1 MNEKKYMEINERINR
16 LLVELNRGIYEK
28 ELEIG
33 MSLLAALAGES
44 VLLLGPP
51 GVAKSM
57 VARRLKEAFADA
69 NAFEYLMSR
78 FSTPDE
84 IFGPVSISRLKDSDK
99 YERSI
104 EGYIPTSDVVFLDEI
119 WKAGPAI
126 QNVLL
131 TVINEKLFR
140 NGDKEI
146 SIPLK
151 LLIAASNELPA
162 QGEGLEAIWDR
173 FLIRLTCTCVKDEN
187 VFCRMLLDDENETDW
202 KVDTR
207 LKITAEEYKEWQV
220 AIKKIG
226 LPNDVLSCISNIR
239 RQLGGVQIEGN
250 EHARSVY
257 VSDRRWKHIIRLLKA
272 SAFMHG
278 REVVSIMD
286 LLPIYHCLWNEPEEQ
301 NSILDIVIHSLFN
314 DLEEELLAL
323 KRILDVDLKVLHV
336 KAALEKMRKKGKSW
350 IKDLKL
356 VNHFYFQLENH
367 GTGHTYIYAADF
379 LNLSEYDVKNAPIQ
393 GVMYTDPRDKKKTI
407 IRTYAG
413 VNWERLSNVE
423 QVNLRRKDDML
434 YINGVEFKLR
444 HLLRGECQEEIN
456 TRTLVESR
464 RDYGEDIEQI
474 AQKLN
479 RRMVDIER
487 NMFLTGYDR
496 SRISES
502 VVELRKRIALTRAD
516 IGKLYS
522 DNE

>member
-1 MNEKKYMEINERINR
+1 MEINERISR
-16 LLVELNRGIYEK
+16 LLTELNRGIYEK

-57 VARRLKEAFADA
+57 VARRLKEAFANA
-69 NAFEYLMSR
+69 KAFEYLMSR

-99 YERSI
+99 YERI
-104 EGYIPTSDVVFLDEI
+104 VEGYLPTSDVVFLDEI

-131 TVINEKLFR
+131 TAINEKLFR
-140 NGDKEI
+140 NGDKEMKL
-146 SIPLK
+146 PLK

-173 FLIRLTCTCVKDEN
+173 FLIRLTCSCVKDEG
-187 VFCRMLLDDENETDW
+187 VFCQMLLDDEGQSNRE
-202 KVDTR
+202 VNSL
-207 LKITAEEYKEWQV
+207 LKITSEEYKEWQES
-220 AIKKIG
+220 IRNIE
-226 LPNDVLSCISNIR
+226 LPKEVLTCISYIR
-239 RQLGGVQIEGN
+239 KQLGGVQIEGN
-250 EHARSVY
+250 EHARFVY

-278 REVVSIMD
+278 REVVSVID
-286 LLPIYHCLWNEPEEQ
+286 LLPVYHCLWNEPDEQ
-301 NSILDIVIHSLFN
+301 NSILEIVIHSLFN

-323 KRILDVDLKVLHV
+323 KRVLDIDLKVLNV
-336 KAALEKMRKKGKSW
+336 KAALVKMMKKGKSW

-356 VNHFYFQLENH
+356 MNHFYYQLENH

-379 LNLSEYDVKNAPIQ
+379 LNLSEYNVKNAPIQ
-393 GVMYTDPRDKKKTI
+393 GVMYTEPRDKKKTI

-423 QVNLRRKDDML
+423 QINLRRKDDML

-444 HLLRGECQEEIN
+444 RLLRGERQEEIN
-456 TRTLVESR
+456 TKNLVESN
-464 RDYGEDIEQI
+464 RDYGEEIECL
-474 AQKLN
+474 AKKLN
-479 RRMVDIER
+479 QRITEVER
-487 NMFLTGYDR
+487 NMFLTATDR
-496 SRISES
+496 NRMSE
-502 VVELRKRIALTRAD
+502 VAVELRKRIALTRVD
-516 IGKLYS
+516 IEKLYS
-522 DNE
+522 QNE

>member
-1 MNEKKYMEINERINR
+1 MNINERINQ
-16 LLVELNRGIYEK
+16 LLIELNKGIYEK

-57 VARRLKEAFADA
+57 VARRLKEAFANA
-69 NAFEYLMSR
+69 KAFEYLMSR

-99 YERSI
+99 YERII
-104 EGYIPTSDVVFLDEI
+104 EGYVPTSDIVFLDEI

-131 TVINEKLFR
+131 TAINEKLFR

-146 SIPLK
+146 SLPMK

-173 FLIRLTCTCVKDEN
+173 FLVRLTCSCVKDEN
-187 VFCRMLLDDENETDW
+187 VFCQMLLDDESENNL
-202 KVDTR
+202 KVDSR
-207 LKITAEEYKEWQV
+207 LKITSQEYKEWQESIRKIELSKEV
-220 AIKKIG
+220 ITCIRAIRK
-226 LPNDVLSCISNIR
+226 
-239 RQLGGVQIEGN
+239 QLGGVYIEGS
-250 EHARSVY
+250 EHPRIVY

-272 SAFMHG
+272 SAFMHS
-278 REVVSIMD
+278 RNVVSAMD

-301 NSILDIVIHSLFN
+301 NGIRDIVIHSLFN
-314 DLEEELLAL
+314 EVDFNLVELNRVLTA
-323 KRILDVDLKVLHV
+323 DLKVINV
-336 KAALEKMRKKGKSW
+336 KTALKKMKNKPW
-350 IKDLKL
+350 IKNLKI

-379 LNLSEYDVKNAPIQ
+379 LNLSEYNTKNAPIQ
-393 GVMYTDPRDKKKTI
+393 GVMYQDPRNKNQTL

-413 VNWERLSNVE
+413 VNLERLSNAE
-423 QVNLRRKDDML
+423 NINLRRKDDIL

-444 HLLRGECQEEIN
+444 HLQRGEGQEEIN
-456 TRTLVESR
+456 AKCLVETN
-464 RDYGEDIEQI
+464 RDYGKEIEDV
-474 AQKLN
+474 AQQLN
-479 RRMVDIER
+479 SCISEVEK
-487 NMFLTGYDR
+487 NMFLTVTDR
-496 SRISES
+496 SQISTIA
-502 VVELRKRIALTRAD
+502 VELRKRIALTRVD
-516 IGKLYS
+516 IEKIYS
-522 DNE
+522 QNELSL

>member
-1 MNEKKYMEINERINR
+1 MNINERINQ
-16 LLVELNRGIYEK
+16 LLIELNRGIYEK

-57 VARRLKEAFADA
+57 VARRLKEAFANA
-69 NAFEYLMSR
+69 KAFEYLMSR

-99 YERSI
+99 YERII

-131 TVINEKLFR
+131 TAINEKLFR

-146 SIPLK
+146 RLPMK

-173 FLIRLTCTCVKDEN
+173 FLVRLTCSCVKDEN
-187 VFCRMLLDDENETDW
+187 VFCQMLLDDENETEW
-202 KVDTR
+202 KVDSS
-207 LKITAEEYKEWQV
+207 LKITPDEYEEWQE
-220 AIKKIG
+220 AIRKIG
-226 LPNDVLSCISNIR
+226 LPKEVLTCISHIR

-250 EHARSVY
+250 EHARFVY

-278 REVVSIMD
+278 REAVSVMD

-301 NSILDIVIHSLFN
+301 NSILDILIYSLFN

-323 KRILDVDLKVLHV
+323 KRILDIDLKVLNV
-336 KAALEKMRKKGKSW
+336 KASLKKMMKKGKSW

-356 VNHFYFQLENH
+356 VNHFYYQLENH

-379 LNLSEYDVKNAPIQ
+379 LNLSEYDIKNAPIQ
-393 GVMYTDPRDKKKTI
+393 GVMYTDPRDKNRTI
-407 IRTYAG
+407 IRNYAG
-413 VNWERLSNVE
+413 VNWKRLSNVE
-423 QVNLRRKDDML
+423 QVNLRRKDDKL

-456 TRTLVESR
+456 PKNLVESS
-464 RDYGEDIEQI
+464 RDYGGEIEDLTK
-474 AQKLN
+474 KLN
-479 RRMVDIER
+479 HRITEVER
-487 NMFLTGYDR
+487 NMFLTATDR
-496 SRISES
+496 NRISEIT
-502 VVELRKRIALTRAD
+502 VELRKRIALTRVD
-516 IGKLYS
+516 IEKLYS
-522 DNE
+522 QNE